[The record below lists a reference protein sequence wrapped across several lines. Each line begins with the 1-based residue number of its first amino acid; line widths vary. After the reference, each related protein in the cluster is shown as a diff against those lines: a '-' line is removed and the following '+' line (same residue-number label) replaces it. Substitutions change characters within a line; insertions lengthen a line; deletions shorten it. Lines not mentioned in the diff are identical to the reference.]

1 MISCFADRLIAAIR
15 DKKSTVIIGLDPH
28 HEQLSEIYPQASL
41 MDAVAFAEIIRQFCL
56 DVIKTVH
63 DLIPA
68 VKVQLA
74 LFERLGSSG
83 LAVLEEIVTFAHQQ
97 GLLVISDSK
106 RGDIGVIASAYAGYH
121 LGPIPGQ
128 KDTHL
133 GGLGADAM
141 TVNPYLGTD
150 TLRPFEP
157 YLKHGKGIWV
167 LARTTNPGA
176 SVLQDVTISHSGMQ
190 QPLYEYIA
198 DIVMQNHKDFS
209 GQYGYSAVGLVV
221 SVKNQQA
228 SQRLRRRFPSVFFLL
243 PGIETQG
250 LPLENT
256 SICFNQDGLGAIVS
270 LSRSVLFAYQDSA
283 WGTNDPSTWRDAARW
298 KTQKVRESLSDLIT
312 VY

>member
-1 MISCFADRLIAAIR
+1 MISCFADRLITAIQ
-15 DKKSTVIIGLDPH
+15 DKKSPVIVGLDPH
-28 HEQLSEIYPQASL
+28 HEKLLEIYPHASL
-41 MDAVAFAEIIRQFCL
+41 MDAEAFAEIVRHFCL

-74 LFERLGSSG
+74 LFERLGASG
-83 LAVLEEIVTFAHQQ
+83 LAVLEEIVTFAHQ
-97 GLLVISDSK
+97 

-128 KDTHL
+128 EDTHL

-141 TVNPYLGTD
+141 TVNPYFGTD
-150 TLRPFEP
+150 TLKPFDL
-157 YLKHGKGIWV
+157 YLKHAKGIWV

-176 SVLQDVTISHSGMQ
+176 SVLHDVTVSHSGMQ

-198 DIVMQNHKDFS
+198 DIVMQNHKDYS

-221 SVKNQQA
+221 SVQNQQA
-228 SQRLRRRFPSVFFLL
+228 AQRLRRRFPSVFFLL

-250 LPLENT
+250 LSLEDT
-256 SICFNQDGLGAIVS
+256 RICFNQDGLGAVVS
-270 LSRSVLFAYQDSA
+270 VSRSVLFA
-283 WGTNDPSTWRDAARW
+283 
-298 KTQKVRESLSDLIT
+298 
-312 VY
+312 